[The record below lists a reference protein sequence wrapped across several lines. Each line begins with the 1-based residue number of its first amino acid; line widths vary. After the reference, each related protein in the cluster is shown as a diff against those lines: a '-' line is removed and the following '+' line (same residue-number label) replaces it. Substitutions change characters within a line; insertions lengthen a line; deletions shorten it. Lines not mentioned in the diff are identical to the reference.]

1 MTDPFGDLEVN
12 DNVVE
17 IKTQAKKEK
26 ELVEDKTE
34 VVGTLKGGGGFDA
47 PWIVIHAASI
57 RDLKDQISGGEADVL
72 VEVMENLWK
81 ASNKFQ
87 SYGTVGKVLK
97 ESYPTAAAPVGATQS
112 PDGETH
118 HCKHGT
124 MVYRAGIAKASG
136 KPYRLFGCPHPVKA
150 EQCDPIW
157 PK

>member
-57 RDLKDQISGGEADVL
+57 LDLKDQTSGGEADVL

-81 ASNKFQ
+81 ASKKFQ
-87 SYGTVGKVLK
+87 ELGGPTQSSAPKSYGPPAG
-97 ESYPTAAAPVGATQS
+97 AAQS

-118 HCKHGT
+118 QCKHGQ
-124 MVYRAGIAKASG
+124 MQYRSVIAKASG
-136 KPYRLFGCPHPVKA
+136 KPYRVFACPHPVKA
-150 EQCDPIW
+150 EECDPIW

>member
-57 RDLKDQISGGEADVL
+57 RDLKDQTSGGEADVL

-81 ASNKFQ
+81 ASKKFQ
-87 SYGTVGKVLK
+87 GFSGQAESSAPKSYGPP
-97 ESYPTAAAPVGATQS
+97 SGATQS

>member
-17 IKTQAKKEK
+17 IKTQQKKEK

-47 PWIVIHAASI
+47 PWIVLEAADAYDM
-57 RDLKDQISGGEADVL
+57 RDMTTGEDADVL
-72 VEVMENLWK
+72 VEVMENMWK
-81 ASNKFQ
+81 ASRKFQ
-87 SYGTVGKVLK
+87 ELGGPTQSSAPKSYGPPAG
-97 ESYPTAAAPVGATQS
+97 AAQS

-118 HCKHGT
+118 QCKHGQ
-124 MVYRAGIAKASG
+124 MQYRSGIAKASG
-136 KPYRLFGCPHPVKA
+136 KPYRLFGCPHPVRA
-150 EQCDPIW
+150 EQCDTVW

>member
-17 IKTQAKKEK
+17 IKTQQKKEK

-57 RDLKDQISGGEADVL
+57 LDLKDQTSGASADVL
-72 VEVMENLWK
+72 VEVMENLWE
-81 ASNKFQ
+81 ASKKFQ

-97 ESYPTAAAPVGATQS
+97 ESYPTAAAPFGAAQA

-118 HCKHGT
+118 QCKHGT

-150 EQCDPIW
+150 EQCAPIW